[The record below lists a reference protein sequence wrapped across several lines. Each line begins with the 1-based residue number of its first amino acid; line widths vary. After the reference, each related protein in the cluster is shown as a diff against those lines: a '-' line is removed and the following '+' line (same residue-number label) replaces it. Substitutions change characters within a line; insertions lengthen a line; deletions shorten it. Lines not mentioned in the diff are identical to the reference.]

1 MKRSETLMLENLL
14 DKDTIKNRLYGCK
27 EIPIGFY
34 NSGKCDE
41 IVDYMTMSSKG
52 ILKCYE
58 LKVSLQD
65 LKSSAKKSFYGHY
78 NYLVVTKELY
88 DKITDWPIYIPNYV
102 GIIIGY
108 KSGLDSVRKAK
119 RQNISNDTETML
131 KESMVRSLYWK
142 MQKYKDARSIEEQKR
157 LKSKIREKEKDIQR
171 LRDRAV
177 KAEHIISD
185 YETYKY
191 CNDGIEIDLEEES
204 KKEKERNKEKRRK
217 ELK

>member
-1 MKRSETLMLENLL
+1 MKRSETLMLEGFL
-14 DKDTIKNRLYGCK
+14 DKETIKNRLYGCA
-27 EIPIGFY
+27 EITIGFY
-34 NSGKCDE
+34 NGGKGDE

-88 DKITDWPIYIPNYV
+88 DKVTDWSIYLPNYV

-108 KSGLDSVRKAK
+108 KSGLNSVRKAK
-119 RQNISNDTETML
+119 RQNISKETETML

-142 MQKYKDARSIEEQKR
+142 MQKYKDARSIEEQKK
-157 LKSKIREKEKDIQR
+157 LKSKLREKEKDIQS

-177 KAEHIISD
+177 KAERIISD
-185 YETYKY
+185 YEIYKY
-191 CNDGIEIDLEEES
+191 CNDGVEIDLEKEA
-204 KKEKERNKEKRRK
+204 KKEKEKYIEKRRK

>member
-1 MKRSETLMLENLL
+1 MKRKETLMLENLL
-14 DKDTIKNRLYGCK
+14 DRDTIKNRLYGCK
-27 EIPIGFY
+27 EITIGFY
-34 NSGKCDE
+34 NGGKGDE

-88 DKITDWPIYIPNYV
+88 DKVTDWSIYLPNYV

-108 KSGLDSVRKAK
+108 KSGLNSVRKAK
-119 RQNISNDTETML
+119 RQNISKETETML

-142 MQKYKDARSIEEQKR
+142 MQKYKDARSIEEQKK
-157 LKSKIREKEKDIQR
+157 LKSKLREKEKDIQS

-177 KAEHIISD
+177 KAERIISD
-185 YETYKY
+185 YEIYKY
-191 CNDGIEIDLEEES
+191 CNDGVEIDLEKEA
-204 KKEKERNKEKRRK
+204 KKEKEKYIEKRRK